1 MNDGTTRPKPSILV
15 RRRLWIIAL
24 ALGLAAVIG
33 YGLAAT
39 SSDEGGRGGAPA
51 GSPPA
56 GGAPGARVVPVS
68 AVPARAGEVRVYLDG
83 IGTVT
88 PLANVTVRTRV
99 DGELFS
105 VHFREGDL
113 VKAGDLLAEID
124 PRPFQVQL
132 EQAEGQM
139 ARDQALL
146 ANARVD
152 LKRYKTLVAQ
162 NSIPKQQLDTQES
175 LVLQYEAALASDQA
189 QIDQAKLQ
197 LTYARITAPVSGRL
211 GLRLVDQGNIVHA
224 SDAGGL
230 VVLTQIEPIAVVF
243 PIPEDDLPL
252 ILPKLRAGDPLTVE
266 AWDRDSQNQ
275 LASGRVLTVDNS
287 IDPTTGTVRV
297 KAEFANKDEALFPN
311 QFVNARLV
319 LEVRKDATLVPSA
332 AIQHGTDGTFVYLV
346 GPNNTVELRPVK
358 VGPVEKD
365 DTSIESGLAAGDVVV
380 VDGTLGLR
388 AGTVVSLGTPGADA
402 GARKS
407 S

>member
-1 MNDGTTRPKPSILV
+1 
-15 RRRLWIIAL
+15 
-24 ALGLAAVIG
+24 
-33 YGLAAT
+33 
-39 SSDEGGRGGAPA
+39 
-51 GSPPA
+51 
-56 GGAPGARVVPVS
+56 VS
-68 AVPARAGEVRVYLDG
+68 AVPARTGEVRVYLDG

-99 DGELFS
+99 DGELVA

-132 EQAEGQM
+132 EQAQGQM

-162 NSIPKQQLDTQES
+162 NSIPKQQLDTQDS
-175 LVLQYEAALASDQA
+175 LVSQYEAALASDQA

-211 GLRLVDQGNIVHA
+211 GLRLVDQGKIVHA

-230 VVLTQIEPIAVVF
+230 VVLTQIGPIAVVF

-252 ILPKLRAGDPLTVE
+252 ILPKLRAGDQPTVE
-266 AWDRDSQNQ
+266 AWDRDSQRQ
-275 LASGRVLTVDNS
+275 LATGRVLTVDNS

-297 KAEFANKDEALFPN
+297 KAEFGNKDEALFPN

-319 LEVRKDATLVPSA
+319 LEVRKDATMVPSA
-332 AIQHGTDGTFVYLV
+332 AIQHGSEGTFVYLV
-346 GPNNTVELRPVK
+346 GANNTVELRQVK
-358 VGPVEKD
+358 LGPIEKD
-365 DTSIESGLAAGDVVV
+365 DTSIERGLAAGEMVV

-388 AGTVVSLGTPGADA
+388 AGTVVSLSTPGGDA
-402 GARKS
+402 ATPKS

>member
-1 MNDGTTRPKPSILV
+1 MTDGTVQPKRFNLV
-15 RRRLWIIAL
+15 RRRLWIVTL
-24 ALGLAAVIG
+24 ALVLAAVIG

-39 SSDEGGRGGAPA
+39 SKDEADHPA
-51 GSPPA
+51 GKSAQGGPP
-56 GGAPGARVVPVS
+56 PRVVPVS
-68 AVPARAGEVRVYLDG
+68 AVAARTGEVRVYLDG

-88 PLANVTVRTRV
+88 PLATVTVRTRV
-99 DGELFS
+99 DGELVA
-105 VHFREGDL
+105 VHFREGQM

-132 EQAEGQM
+132 EQAQGQM

-175 LVLQYEAALASDQA
+175 LVRQYEAALTSDQA

-197 LTYARITAPVSGRL
+197 LTYSRVTAPVSGRL

-230 VVLTQIEPIAVVF
+230 VVLTQVEPIAVVF
-243 PIPEDDLPL
+243 PLPEDDLPL
-252 ILPKLRAGDPLTVE
+252 ILPKLRAGEQLAVE
-266 AWDRDSQNQ
+266 AWDRDSQRQ
-275 LASGRVLTVDNS
+275 LSTGHVLTVDNA

-297 KAEFANKDEALFPN
+297 KAEFANEDEALFPN
-311 QFVNARLV
+311 QFVNARLQ
-319 LEVRKDATLVPSA
+319 LEVRRDATLVPSA
-332 AIQHGTDGTFVYLV
+332 AIQHSTEGTFVYLV
-346 GPNNTVELRPVK
+346 GPKNTVELRQVK
-358 VGPVEKD
+358 AGPAEQD
-365 DTSIESGLAAGDVVV
+365 DTSIESGLAAGDMVV

-388 AGTVVSLGTPGADA
+388 AGTVVSLRTATPDGEAHKD
-402 GARKS
+402 S
-407 S
+407 